1 MYEDYDI
8 CQELTEDDC
17 NSPFLE
23 ERQMFREFCP
33 ERCGVCSEYCLCKI
47 DLICKHIF
55 GTLMIMS
62 ELKKNMNNIY
72 RFNKGNYTS
81 RPIGQ
86 CLQKETRI
94 DNIFSRG
101 RSKLLN
107 MCLIPIVIYFD

>member
-1 MYEDYDI
+1 
-8 CQELTEDDC
+8 
-17 NSPFLE
+17 
-23 ERQMFREFCP
+23 
-33 ERCGVCSEYCLCKI
+33 
-47 DLICKHIF
+47 
-55 GTLMIMS
+55 MILS

-86 CLQKETRI
+86 CPQKETRI

-107 MCLIPIVIYFD
+107 MCLIRIVIYFD